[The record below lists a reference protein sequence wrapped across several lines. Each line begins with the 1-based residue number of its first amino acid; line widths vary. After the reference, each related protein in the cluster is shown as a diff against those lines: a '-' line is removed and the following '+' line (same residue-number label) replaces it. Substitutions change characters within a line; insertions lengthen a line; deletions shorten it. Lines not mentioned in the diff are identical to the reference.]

1 MNYQQQNMYN
11 NNMDGTPIE
20 ILRQDLKPQN
30 NSRDD
35 ETQYTVGSIDT
46 TTDIRNLVKEINTN
60 IESKTT
66 NNKEEKDTDTDDI
79 SHKSNKSNKTKKS
92 KKSNIKKIKIN
103 KNKKNNKINVKKTD
117 LCNTWEDYLYDFILL
132 FIIFMLMS
140 QEFVKNFIGSKI
152 KIINVNNNGV
162 VPFSGVVVY
171 GFIFVTVYICMKILI
186 NKAIDFNL

>member
-66 NNKEEKDTDTDDI
+66 NTKEEKDTDTDTDDI
-79 SHKSNKSNKTKKS
+79 SHKSNKTKKS

>member
-66 NNKEEKDTDTDDI
+66 NNKQEKDTDTDDI
-79 SHKSNKSNKTKKS
+79 SHKSNKYNKTKKS